1 MITMSF
7 VSLYLNMIPGYLMSH
22 ISLFVNKC

>member
-22 ISLFVNKC
+22 ISFVNKC